1 MTSILLF
8 YTIDKISIPS
18 NSAQSSLL
26 FTSSPTLVISCLI
39 DDSYSNKYEAL
50 ALVVIELSFLA

>member
-1 MTSILLF
+1 MLLF
-8 YTIDKISIPS
+8 YSIEKISIPS

-26 FTSSPTLVISCLI
+26 FTCSPTLVISCLL

-50 ALVVIELSFLA
+50 VLVVIEHSFPA